1 MVSFILFWTDPTGL
15 WCNMFQTLLRRKNM
29 RRQCQMNNL
38 QGLSDT
44 VFFFS
49 YKHDIFIIKKL
60 GHIYHKEFMK
70 HVRWDVIIV
79 HRWDWCWKCQ
89 FHTDVKIENYYHHH
103 VGEQLLFY
111 KKVHI
116 KIQSKKRD
124 VLVICI
130 LLQETKNSNLF
141 DKSQSSGDIL
151 SKEKILLKI
160 LRSSHKNIFA
170 GVSF

>member
-1 MVSFILFWTDPTGL
+1 MVSFILFWTHPTGL

-70 HVRWDVIIV
+70 HVKWDVIIV

-89 FHTDVKIENYYHHH
+89 FHTDVNIENYYHHH
-103 VGEQLLFY
+103 AGEQLLFY

-141 DKSQSSGDIL
+141 DKSCTQENFKQNAIINMKKL
-151 SKEKILLKI
+151 T
-160 LRSSHKNIFA
+160 
-170 GVSF
+170 